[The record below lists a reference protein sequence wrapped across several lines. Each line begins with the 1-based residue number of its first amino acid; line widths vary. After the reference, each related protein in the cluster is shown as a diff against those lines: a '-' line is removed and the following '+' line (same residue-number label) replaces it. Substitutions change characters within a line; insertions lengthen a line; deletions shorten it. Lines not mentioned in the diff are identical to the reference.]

1 MGHRWRFTTG
11 VITPAIML
19 LLLLPGSPRYACGEQ
34 GQAEVPAGPDSD
46 NSIMK
51 DGKISLTL
59 RDMPIAE
66 VMEMLSRAARV
77 NVLLSDNVEGKVSV
91 NLYDVSIDQ
100 AIDAIVASAGFSV
113 EERMGSYFIVE
124 RDEAGKHSAGG
135 PTRLRT
141 FKVQYSD
148 PDVIAEIL
156 ESHLS
161 GYGQVTTLPERRML
175 VVEDTPHFLN
185 RISKLLQQLD
195 RQPRQILI
203 EAQILEVGLKDSE
216 SYGLDWAAL
225 LNSGGRNIDF
235 GTKGLSNPGS
245 PGLFLDYFSSDLT
258 LVLDA
263 LRTRERL
270 RTLSTPK
277 LLALEDQEAET
288 IIGDRL
294 GYNVTTTI
302 DNVTTTSTEFLESG
316 VILRV
321 KPAVDEQGRVLLEI
335 HPEVSTGSVSDDG
348 IPNQKTTEVTT
359 TMLVESGKTVF
370 IGGLIK
376 RTASETR
383 EGIPVLGDIPG
394 LGLLFSNK
402 GIKSINTE
410 LVVLITPHILDNG
423 RIAIDSGKG
432 AMVNEV
438 SDDLDERPI
447 KIEKTMSKM
456 KRFEDMRVPG
466 FGDKSAVETT
476 VVEAEVSAAESE
488 ELLFFAGKP
497 PAAGNP
503 VENDAGAAVENDS
516 WFYE

>member
-1 MGHRWRFTTG
+1 MIVHNRRLATAV
-11 VITPAIML
+11 VIMTILLLL
-19 LLLLPGSPRYACGEQ
+19 LLLLPAQHVLAEQ
-34 GQAEVPAGPDSD
+34 AAVDTADTGIVK
-46 NSIMK
+46 N
-51 DGKISLTL
+51 GKITLTL
-59 RDMPIAE
+59 RDTAITE
-66 VMEMLSRAARV
+66 VMEMLSRAAHV
-77 NVLLSDNVEGKVSV
+77 NILLADNIKGKISL
-91 NLYDVSIDQ
+91 NLYDVSIDE
-100 AIDAIVASAGFSV
+100 AINAIVASAGYGV
-113 EERMGSYFIVE
+113 ERRGGSYFIVE
-124 RDEAGKHSAGG
+124 RGEAGKHSAGG

-148 PDVIAEIL
+148 PEVIASIL
-156 ESHLS
+156 ENHLS
-161 GYGQVTTLPERRML
+161 GYGQITTLPSRRML
-175 VVEDTPHFLN
+175 VVEDTPHFLE
-185 RISKLLQQLD
+185 RISKLLRELD

-216 SYGLDWAAL
+216 SYGLDWAKIFDSSNRVISL
-225 LNSGGRNIDF
+225 
-235 GTKGLSNPGS
+235 GTQGLSNPGS
-245 PGLFLDYFSSDLT
+245 PGLFLDYFSDNLE

-466 FGDKSAVETT
+466 FGDKSAVEKTA
-476 VVEAEVSAAESE
+476 VEAEISAAESE

>member
-46 NSIMK
+46 SSIMK

-321 KPAVDEQGRVLLEI
+321 KPSVDEQGRILLDI

-348 IPNQKTTEVTT
+348 IPNQNTTEVTT

-376 RTASETR
+376 RSASETR
-383 EGIPVLGDIPG
+383 EGVPVLGDIPG

-402 GIKSINTE
+402 SLSSVNTE
-410 LVVLITPHILDNG
+410 LVVLITPHILDQG
-423 RIAIDSGKG
+423 RVTMDAGKSG
-432 AMVNEV
+432 MVNAVTENLEV
-438 SDDLDERPI
+438 QPR
-447 KIEKTMSKM
+447 KIERTMSKM
-456 KRFEDMRVPG
+456 KRFEDILGIGPG
-466 FGDKSAVETT
+466 QEGAQGSGLVQTEAV
-476 VVEAEVSAAESE
+476 A
-488 ELLFFAGKP
+488 P
-497 PAAGNP
+497 QID
-503 VENDAGAAVENDS
+503 DA
-516 WFYE
+516 WLYE